1 MATAIVIGSGPSGL
15 TSAIYL
21 VRAGIE
27 TTVIAGD
34 QPGGQL
40 IFTTD
45 VENFPGFPGGILGP
59 DLMTKIR
66 EQAEKVGGKCIRC
79 FCHRS

>member
-1 MATAIVIGSGPSGL
+1 MTKAIVIGSGPAGL

-27 TTVIAGD
+27 TTVISGNE
-34 QPGGQL
+34 PGGQL

-45 VENFPGFPGGILGP
+45 VENFPGFPDGILGP

-66 EQAEKVGGKCIRC
+66 QQAE
-79 FCHRS
+79 